1 MVSETRLFIIYIN
14 ELEEDAVKKI
24 PSLENAIF

>member
-1 MVSETRLFIIYIN
+1 MASETRLFIIYTN